1 MHKVLVKTAKISG
14 LKIEKIGKNKVK
26 NGLINELT
34 YQLICSSEKQS
45 EFGNFLVKCKW
56 AKR

>member
-45 EFGNFLVKCKW
+45 GFGNILVKCK
-56 AKR
+56 